1 MSFPYVLLICLYATW
16 KEAISVWCH
25 IIDMFVVILLAFSQK
40 ENTEILVPDIFL
52 TTKGSKYSIYNQYIK
67 SSEIYVKS

>member
-1 MSFPYVLLICLYATW
+1 
-16 KEAISVWCH
+16 
-25 IIDMFVVILLAFSQK
+25 MFVVILLAFPQK
-40 ENTEILVPDIFL
+40 ENTEILVPDIFP